1 MKAPR
6 IAFNKDALLTFL
18 LQHGEKIIATVV
30 GLAACAL
37 ALSGV
42 SALRSMRPTVK
53 QQPEAIIAD
62 ATVTARHIEAVK
74 IAPED
79 ELTSEKGL
87 AATVAQWLAA
97 KVEPPPAIVLFDKP
111 LVAEMARRSRPD
123 ILPIEELRAVAGFAV
138 LALKP
143 RAIGDRMAPEKPL
156 NLDTARTEKPAKPP
170 RGGRGRPMPPGPQIP
185 PDMGIMPPGPE
196 QPLSQGKIVSYVLV
210 TGLIPVEK
218 QQEEYARRFDT
229 ASYRDAT
236 LDAPSWN
243 GYQLEKTEVLPGTA
257 EKWTP
262 VDMKGV
268 ARRYSADWS
277 GLSPELFLPRLLLP
291 VEQERRD
298 LAVSPIPFCSPLPQL
313 AEGSWGLN
321 ALHPWFV
328 AFLERS
334 AAEQKAKRVADQE
347 TAAANATVFGGA
359 GPSFDGGSPPG
370 FPPGFPP
377 GQGMDSMPAPGLQGM
392 LPGMEGQVAE
402 LPEYRL
408 FRFVDLAVVPGR
420 SYRYRVKSV
429 CWNPN
434 FNVPSRHLV
443 ETSSSKQLTVESPV
457 STATAPV
464 AVPDGTRL
472 LVQPTKKQD
481 LKRLKMGLVP
491 VMILG
496 EKSNGASWGLRSLLV
511 EAGGVVNVD
520 PLQNKRGD
528 PRSKGDAIVTDRVL
542 LDVRGRLED
551 RAETKP
557 GKPTPPPEP
566 LEMIFLRPDGTYEVA
581 SSAESQPDLDRYRST
596 LPADDAAAGP
606 GERPGQPPA
615 AGDSPFANPF
625 SPK

>member
-1 MKAPR
+1 VKAPR

-18 LQHGEKIIATVV
+18 LQHGEKMIAAVV

-37 ALSGV
+37 ALNGV
-42 SALRSMRPTVK
+42 SALRSMRPTAE

-62 ATVTARHIEAVK
+62 AAVTAEHIEAVK
-74 IAPED
+74 IAPDD

-87 AATVAQWLAA
+87 AATVAQWLAP
-97 KVEPPPAIVLFDKP
+97 KVEPPPAIVLLDKP
-111 LVAEMARRSRPD
+111 LFAELARRSSPD
-123 ILPIEELRAVAGFAV
+123 ILPIEELRAVAGVAV
-138 LALKP
+138 LAMKP
-143 RAIGDRMAPEKPL
+143 KAVGDRQAPEKPL
-156 NLDTARTEKPAKPP
+156 NLDAAQAEKPAKPP
-170 RGGRGRPMPPGPQIP
+170 RGVRGRPMPPGPQIP
-185 PDMGIMPPGPE
+185 QDMGMMPPGPE
-196 QPLSQGKIVSYVLV
+196 QALPQGKIIPYVLV
-210 TGLIPVEK
+210 TGLIPIEK

-229 ASYRDAT
+229 ASFRDAT
-236 LDAPSWN
+236 LDTPSWN
-243 GYQLEKTEVLPGTA
+243 GYQIEKTEVLPGTA

-262 VDMKGV
+262 VDMKAV

-277 GLSPELFLPRLLLP
+277 GLFPEPFLPRLLLP

-298 LAVSPIPFCSPLPQL
+298 PAVSPIPFCSPLPQL
-313 AEGSWGLN
+313 ADGSWGLN

-334 AAEQKAKRVADQE
+334 AAEQKAKLLADQE
-347 TAAANATVFGGA
+347 TAAANTTVFGGA

-377 GQGMDSMPAPGLQGM
+377 GPGMDSMTAPGMQGM
-392 LPGMEGQVAE
+392 PPGMDGQVADV
-402 LPEYRL
+402 PEYRL

-443 ETSSSKQLTVESPV
+443 ETSVAKQLTVESPV

-481 LKRLKMGLVP
+481 LKGRAGMIP

-496 EKSNGASWGLRSLLV
+496 EKPNAGAWGLRSLWI
-511 EAGGVVNVD
+511 EAGGIVNVD
-520 PLQNKRGD
+520 PLQNKRGN
-528 PRSKGDAIVTDRVL
+528 PRSRGDAIVTDRVL
-542 LDVRGRLED
+542 LDVRGILED

-566 LEMIFLRPDGTYEVA
+566 LEMIFLRPDGTCEVA

-596 LPADDAAAGP
+596 LPADDAAAP

-615 AGDSPFANPF
+615 AGGPFGNPFA
-625 SPK
+625 PK